1 MSKKRAL
8 SALAVRAVGKLLVL
22 MEPKK
27 QCSVKT
33 LRQLLR
39 LTLRTITLHTRF
51 LRGMAAIAAPPLRD
65 TVHAA
70 APTATLPRPPYR
82 QGFFNLLGRH
92 HAVLEAIAH
101 LSEDFT
107 FFCQ

>member
-1 MSKKRAL
+1 
-8 SALAVRAVGKLLVL
+8 
-22 MEPKK
+22 
-27 QCSVKT
+27 
-33 LRQLLR
+33 
-39 LTLRTITLHTRF
+39 
-51 LRGMAAIAAPPLRD
+51 MAAIAAPPLRD

-82 QGFFNLLGRH
+82 QGFFNLVGRH

-101 LSEDFT
+101 LSEDCT

>member
-1 MSKKRAL
+1 
-8 SALAVRAVGKLLVL
+8 
-22 MEPKK
+22 
-27 QCSVKT
+27 
-33 LRQLLR
+33 
-39 LTLRTITLHTRF
+39 
-51 LRGMAAIAAPPLRD
+51 MAAMAAPPLRD

-70 APTATLPRPPYR
+70 APTATLPRSPNR
-82 QGFFNLLGRH
+82 QSFFNLLGRH